1 MGREGGRY
9 FWNVEI
15 KVATPITTDI
25 ALDEYRFLKIPFKET
40 RNNKKH

>member
-1 MGREGGRY
+1 MGY

-15 KVATPITTDI
+15 KVATTVTTDI
-25 ALDEYRFLKIPFKET
+25 ALDEYRFKKYHFKET